1 MEILIFRRTFWVFI
15 LLSVCSHSFVAML
28 HFFIQGGLVCALG
41 QVEPWDEGI
50 SKIQGAAPYFSNALT
65 LWLYPTHNLYLGF
78 FFLHT
83 SSRQRMVMDFCPLR
97 GGLCFLVHRQKGY
110 ETFHPPTW
118 ELWGCFKSLN
128 RRLCLVVTSERTLV
142 TGNNFGAP
150 VPQLL
155 GAPKSF
161 PITSIL

>member
-1 MEILIFRRTFWVFI
+1 
-15 LLSVCSHSFVAML
+15 
-28 HFFIQGGLVCALG
+28 
-41 QVEPWDEGI
+41 
-50 SKIQGAAPYFSNALT
+50 
-65 LWLYPTHNLYLGF
+65 
-78 FFLHT
+78 LHT
-83 SSRQRMVMDFCPLR
+83 SSRQRMVLDFCPLR
-97 GGLCFLVHRQKGY
+97 GGFYVFLVHRQIGY

-118 ELWGCFKSLN
+118 KLWGCFKSLN

-161 PITSIL
+161 PITSILLLVT

>member
-28 HFFIQGGLVCALG
+28 HFFIQGGLLRALG
-41 QVEPWDEGI
+41 WVEPWDEGI
-50 SKIQGAAPYFSNALT
+50 IKIRGTAPYFSNALT
-65 LWLYPTHNLYLGF
+65 LGLYPTHNLYLGF

>member
-1 MEILIFRRTFWVFI
+1 MP
-15 LLSVCSHSFVAML
+15 S
-28 HFFIQGGLVCALG
+28 
-41 QVEPWDEGI
+41 P
-50 SKIQGAAPYFSNALT
+50 
-65 LWLYPTHNLYLGF
+65 LGF
-78 FFLHT
+78 TLHITSTSVFFLAYIIQT
-83 SSRQRMVMDFCPLR
+83 ENGYGFLSIERRVV
-97 GGLCFLVHRQKGY
+97 CFLVHRQKGY